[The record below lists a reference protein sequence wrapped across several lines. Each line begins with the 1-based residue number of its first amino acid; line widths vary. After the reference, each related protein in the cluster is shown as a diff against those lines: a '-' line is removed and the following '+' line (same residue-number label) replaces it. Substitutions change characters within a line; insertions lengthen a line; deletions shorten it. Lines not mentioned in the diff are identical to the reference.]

1 MTTDRRR
8 WRGAQ
13 AAALGV
19 GAAALL
25 WSTIRGRGKLQK
37 PEELVSSACVLTAA
51 LLAWRRDTLQG
62 DSGTTRRL
70 AQGMACGLMGDLIMG
85 RALPLPDSLYVPAGM
100 VAFGAG
106 HIAYLAALR
115 NLAVRHDLRRRS
127 HSIGA
132 LAFSTIVAVSAWQR
146 WVRNDQRALL
156 SYAALGYG
164 LLLATM
170 AGMGLGLALEK
181 RSLAPLAAG
190 GALFVVSD
198 LVLGARL
205 LRNLDFPGRD
215 NAIWLS
221 YILGQTLIVWTA
233 SREAE

>member
-1 MTTDRRR
+1 
-8 WRGAQ
+8 
-13 AAALGV
+13 
-19 GAAALL
+19 
-25 WSTIRGRGKLQK
+25 
-37 PEELVSSACVLTAA
+37 LVSSACVLTAA
-51 LLAWRRDTLQG
+51 LIAWRRDALRG
-62 DSGTTRRL
+62 DAGVTRRL

-85 RALPLPDSLYVPAGM
+85 RALPLSDSLYVPAGM

-106 HIAYLAALR
+106 HIAYLAAVR
-115 NLAVRHDLRRRS
+115 DLAARHDLRRRG

-132 LAFSTIVAVSAWQR
+132 LAFSTIVAAAAWQR

-170 AGMGLGLALEK
+170 AGKGLDLALQK

-190 GALFVVSD
+190 GALFVTSD

-221 YILGQTLIVWTA
+221 YILGQALIVWTV